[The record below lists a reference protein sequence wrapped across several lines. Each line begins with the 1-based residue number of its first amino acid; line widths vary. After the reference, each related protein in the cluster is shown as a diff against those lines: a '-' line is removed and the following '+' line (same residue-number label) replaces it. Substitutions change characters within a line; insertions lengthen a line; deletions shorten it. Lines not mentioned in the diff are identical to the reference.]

1 LVIWAIIRERKRRD
15 EISIAEIKGDH
26 IHKTVAKSDF
36 EVAIFPYFR
45 FSHGAVIGVS
55 QQLC

>member
-1 LVIWAIIRERKRRD
+1 M
-15 EISIAEIKGDH
+15 
-26 IHKTVAKSDF
+26 HKTVAKNDF

-45 FSHGAVIGVS
+45 FFHGAVIGVS